1 MGGGGLNTV
10 VAVKPHPDYVE
21 VIADDGETVL
31 FTRAEYDQLVEVVG
45 IPTGVSFDA
54 IRALP
59 KEVKIG

>member
-1 MGGGGLNTV
+1 MKTV
-10 VAVKPHPDYVE
+10 VAVKQHAQFVE

-31 FTRAEYDQLVEVVG
+31 FTRAEYEQLVEVVG

-59 KEVKIG
+59 KEVRNPPA